1 VGAVTS
7 QRVLKV
13 LFYVNILQ
21 CFFVVEVAEDTA
33 VVIFNGVTTV
43 GNAMNGDD
51 LRHNWIQ
58 KDN

>member
-1 VGAVTS
+1 VLNSS
-7 QRVLKV
+7 QVSRIEKKIHA
-13 LFYVNILQ
+13 Y
-21 CFFVVEVAEDTA
+21 TA

-43 GNAMNGDD
+43 GNAMNGVD

>member
-1 VGAVTS
+1 MCWANKS
-7 QRVLKV
+7 HAKPNY
-13 LFYVNILQ
+13 LF
-21 CFFVVEVAEDTA
+21 E
-33 VVIFNGVTTV
+33 GVTTV